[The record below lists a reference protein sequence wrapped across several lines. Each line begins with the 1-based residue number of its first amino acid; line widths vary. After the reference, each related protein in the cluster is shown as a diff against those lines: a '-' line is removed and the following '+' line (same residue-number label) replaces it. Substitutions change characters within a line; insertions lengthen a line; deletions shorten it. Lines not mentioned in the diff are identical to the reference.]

1 MGFTPQFITC
11 IIPLVDI
18 EFRKL
23 QMELTTKQ
31 RQYLKVKAAE
41 LKPVVMIGKNGITES
56 VIEEIKSSIEHH
68 ELIKVKAKAEDREQR
83 DELAQY
89 LAEQSESTVVQ
100 FLGNNLTLFKQA
112 KKNSKFSLPKE

>member
-1 MGFTPQFITC
+1 M
-11 IIPLVDI
+11 

-31 RQYLKVKAAE
+31 RQYLKIKAAE

-68 ELIKVKAKAEDREQR
+68 ELIKVKAKAEDRGQR

-112 KKNSKFSLPKE
+112 KKNSKFTLPKE

>member
-1 MGFTPQFITC
+1 M
-11 IIPLVDI
+11 

-31 RQYLKVKAAE
+31 RQYLKIKAAE

-68 ELIKVKAKAEDREQR
+68 ELIKVKAKAENRDQR

-112 KKNSKFSLPKE
+112 KKNSKFTLPKE

>member
-1 MGFTPQFITC
+1 M
-11 IIPLVDI
+11 

-31 RQYLKVKAAE
+31 RQYLKIKAAE
-41 LKPVVMIGKNGITES
+41 LKPVVMIGKNGITKS

-112 KKNSKFSLPKE
+112 KKNSKFTLPKE

>member
-1 MGFTPQFITC
+1 M
-11 IIPLVDI
+11 

-23 QMELTTKQ
+23 KMELTTKQ

>member
-1 MGFTPQFITC
+1 M
-11 IIPLVDI
+11 

-31 RQYLKVKAAE
+31 RQYLKIKAAE

-100 FLGNNLTLFKQA
+100 VLGNNLTLFKQA
-112 KKNSKFSLPKE
+112 KKNSKFTLPKE

>member
-1 MGFTPQFITC
+1 
-11 IIPLVDI
+11 
-18 EFRKL
+18 
-23 QMELTTKQ
+23 MELTTKQ
-31 RQYLKVKAAE
+31 RQYLKIKAAE

-68 ELIKVKAKAEDREQR
+68 ELIKVKAKAENRDQR

-112 KKNSKFSLPKE
+112 KKNSKFTLPKE

>member
-1 MGFTPQFITC
+1 M
-11 IIPLVDI
+11 

-89 LAEQSESTVVQ
+89 LAKQSESTVVQ

>member
-1 MGFTPQFITC
+1 M
-11 IIPLVDI
+11 

-31 RQYLKVKAAE
+31 RQYLKIKAAE

-68 ELIKVKAKAEDREQR
+68 ELIKVKAKAEDREQC

-112 KKNSKFSLPKE
+112 KKNSKFTLPKE

>member
-1 MGFTPQFITC
+1 M
-11 IIPLVDI
+11 

-31 RQYLKVKAAE
+31 RQYLKIKAAE

-68 ELIKVKAKAEDREQR
+68 ELIKVKAKAEYREQR

-112 KKNSKFSLPKE
+112 KKNSKFTLPKE

>member
-1 MGFTPQFITC
+1 M
-11 IIPLVDI
+11 

-31 RQYLKVKAAE
+31 RQYLKIKAAE

-68 ELIKVKAKAEDREQR
+68 ELIKVKANAEDREQR

-112 KKNSKFSLPKE
+112 KKNSKFTLPKE

>member
-1 MGFTPQFITC
+1 
-11 IIPLVDI
+11 
-18 EFRKL
+18 
-23 QMELTTKQ
+23 MELTTKQ
-31 RQYLKVKAAE
+31 RQYLKIKAAE

-83 DELAQY
+83 DELALY

-112 KKNSKFSLPKE
+112 KKNSKFTLPKE

>member
-1 MGFTPQFITC
+1 M
-11 IIPLVDI
+11 

-31 RQYLKVKAAE
+31 RQYLKVKEAE

>member
-1 MGFTPQFITC
+1 M
-11 IIPLVDI
+11 

-31 RQYLKVKAAE
+31 RQYLKIKAAE

-112 KKNSKFSLPKE
+112 KKNSKFTLPKV

>member
-1 MGFTPQFITC
+1 
-11 IIPLVDI
+11 
-18 EFRKL
+18 
-23 QMELTTKQ
+23 MELTTKQ

>member
-1 MGFTPQFITC
+1 M
-11 IIPLVDI
+11 

-31 RQYLKVKAAE
+31 RQYLKIKAAE

-68 ELIKVKAKAEDREQR
+68 ELIKVKAKAENREQR

-112 KKNSKFSLPKE
+112 KKNSKFTLPKE

>member
-1 MGFTPQFITC
+1 M
-11 IIPLVDI
+11 

-31 RQYLKVKAAE
+31 RQYLKIKAAE
-41 LKPVVMIGKNGITES
+41 LKPVVMIGNNGITES

-112 KKNSKFSLPKE
+112 KKNSKFTLPKE

>member
-1 MGFTPQFITC
+1 M
-11 IIPLVDI
+11 

-31 RQYLKVKAAE
+31 RQYLKIKAAE

-68 ELIKVKAKAEDREQR
+68 ELIKVKAKAEDRKQR

-112 KKNSKFSLPKE
+112 KKNSKFTLPKE

>member
-1 MGFTPQFITC
+1 M
-11 IIPLVDI
+11 

-31 RQYLKVKAAE
+31 RQYLKIKAAE

>member
-1 MGFTPQFITC
+1 
-11 IIPLVDI
+11 
-18 EFRKL
+18 
-23 QMELTTKQ
+23 MELTTKQ
-31 RQYLKVKAAE
+31 RKYLKIKAAE

-112 KKNSKFSLPKE
+112 KKNSKFTLPKE

>member
-1 MGFTPQFITC
+1 
-11 IIPLVDI
+11 
-18 EFRKL
+18 
-23 QMELTTKQ
+23 MELTTKQ
-31 RQYLKVKAAE
+31 RQYLKIKAAE

-89 LAEQSESTVVQ
+89 LAEQSKSTVVQ

-112 KKNSKFSLPKE
+112 KKNSKFTLPKE

>member
-1 MGFTPQFITC
+1 
-11 IIPLVDI
+11 
-18 EFRKL
+18 
-23 QMELTTKQ
+23 MELTTKQ
-31 RQYLKVKAAE
+31 RQYLKIKAAE

-68 ELIKVKAKAEDREQR
+68 ELIKVKAKAEDRGQR

-112 KKNSKFSLPKE
+112 KKNSKFTLPKE

>member
-1 MGFTPQFITC
+1 
-11 IIPLVDI
+11 
-18 EFRKL
+18 
-23 QMELTTKQ
+23 MELTTKQ
-31 RQYLKVKAAE
+31 RQYLKIKAAE

-68 ELIKVKAKAEDREQR
+68 ELIKVKVKAKAEDREQR

-112 KKNSKFSLPKE
+112 KKNSKFTLPKE

>member
-1 MGFTPQFITC
+1 M
-11 IIPLVDI
+11 

-31 RQYLKVKAAE
+31 RQYLKIKAAE

-112 KKNSKFSLPKE
+112 KKNSKFTLPKE

>member
-1 MGFTPQFITC
+1 M
-11 IIPLVDI
+11 

>member
-1 MGFTPQFITC
+1 M
-11 IIPLVDI
+11 

-56 VIEEIKSSIEHH
+56 VIEEIKSSIEQH

>member
-1 MGFTPQFITC
+1 
-11 IIPLVDI
+11 
-18 EFRKL
+18 
-23 QMELTTKQ
+23 MELTTKQ
-31 RQYLKVKAAE
+31 RQYLKIKAAE

-112 KKNSKFSLPKE
+112 KKNSKFTLPKE

>member
-1 MGFTPQFITC
+1 M
-11 IIPLVDI
+11 

-31 RQYLKVKAAE
+31 RQYLKIKAAE

-68 ELIKVKAKAEDREQR
+68 ELIKVKAKAEDHEQR

-112 KKNSKFSLPKE
+112 KKNSKFTLPKE

>member
-1 MGFTPQFITC
+1 M
-11 IIPLVDI
+11 

-31 RQYLKVKAAE
+31 RQYLKIKAAE

-83 DELAQY
+83 DELALY

-112 KKNSKFSLPKE
+112 KKNSKFTLPKE